1 MKNLNKQSN
10 LKYCTQLSV
19 AIQIQNQ
26 FYISLQCL
34 NILNLIQGKNSAKT
48 GINQET
54 VFKEWM
60 ENEEGDKKHLLNK
73 IFSS

>member
-10 LKYCTQLSV
+10 LKYCPQLSA

-34 NILNLIQGKNSAKT
+34 NIPNLIPRKNNAKT
-48 GINQET
+48 SVNKKT
-54 VFKEWM
+54 VFKE
-60 ENEEGDKKHLLNK
+60 
-73 IFSS
+73 

>member
-10 LKYCTQLSV
+10 LKYCPQLSV

-34 NILNLIQGKNSAKT
+34 NIPNLIQGKNSAKT
-48 GINQET
+48 GINQEII
-54 VFKEWM
+54 FKEWM

>member
-10 LKYCTQLSV
+10 LKYCPQLSA

-26 FYISLQCL
+26 FYMSLQCL
-34 NILNLIQGKNSAKT
+34 NIPNLIPGKNSAKT
-48 GINQET
+48 GVNKEI

-73 IFSS
+73 ILSS

>member
-54 VFKEWM
+54 VFKE
-60 ENEEGDKKHLLNK
+60 
-73 IFSS
+73 